1 MTSFQVFVVL
11 CLAFS
16 AICLGVIA
24 DGIFKIRDAI
34 QKRSE

>member
-1 MTSFQVFVVL
+1 MTVFHVFVVISL
-11 CLAFS
+11 GFS

-34 QKRSE
+34 EAQKR